1 MAQTISN
8 NFKKTALNLNS
19 GLTFKTLSADLSSI
33 KLSSP
38 RGGFDLSVEMDAIFN
53 TKGQH
58 GYSLNANKGGFHVN
72 VEDNINLNTN
82 NDINILSEKGNLNI
96 DINDNISLHTENEI
110 ILTTTNGNGVI
121 NVGNNIN
128 LNSGE
133 NIDLE
138 ATNGKFELDAQKE
151 IKINTK
157 DTIKGI
163 MIGTTT
169 EGVPITIGSETSI
182 VTIACDGLIFD
193 DILYN
198 NSVIPQVGMGVSN
211 SLFVEW
217 INHGKISNMN
227 HLQLFISLAGLYD
240 SGGIIGNINGEESH
254 FGCFIEDFFSNIFSV
269 KIECTETPMGGN
281 PNISFQS
288 HSSNILQQGSLQ
300 SDMNE
305 LLTEQWTTNI
315 SRYTLNLPRKES
327 YLYLSTNNCN
337 SHEGDNN
344 RFYTAGKFILTFWS
358 K

>member
-8 NFKKTALNLNS
+8 NFKKATLNLNS

-38 RGGFDLSVEMDAIFN
+38 RGGFDLAVEMDAIFN
-53 TKGQH
+53 TKGQY
-58 GYSLNANKGGFHVN
+58 GYSFNANKGGFHVN
-72 VEDNINLNTN
+72 VADNINLNTN
-82 NDINILSEKGNLNI
+82 NDINILSEKGNLNV

-138 ATNGKFELDAQKE
+138 AINGKFELDAKKE

-157 DTIKGI
+157 DTVKGI

-169 EGVPITIGSETSI
+169 EGVPIMIGSETSI
-182 VTIACDGLIFD
+182 VTIARDGLIFN

-198 NSVIPQVGMGVSN
+198 NSVIPVIGKGVSN
-211 SLFVEW
+211 SQCVEW
-217 INHGKISNMN
+217 INHGKISNMS
-227 HLQLFISLAGLYD
+227 HLQLFISLAGLYEND
-240 SGGIIGNINGEESH
+240 GVIGNIGSNEAH
-254 FGCFIEDFFSNIFSV
+254 FGYLSQDLLDDIFSI
-269 KIECTETPMGGN
+269 KIECVETPMGGN
-281 PNISFQS
+281 PNISFRTS
-288 HSSNILQQGSLQ
+288 YSKTILDIDSTN
-300 SDMNE
+300 MITN
-305 LLTEQWTTNI
+305 QWVI
-315 SRYTLNLPRKES
+315 DSSRYVVNLPRKDT
-327 YLYLSTNNCN
+327 YLYLTTNINDMN
-337 SHEGDNN
+337 DK
-344 RFYTAGKFILTFWS
+344 RMYTAGKFIITFWS

>member
-1 MAQTISN
+1 
-8 NFKKTALNLNS
+8 LN
-19 GLTFKTLSADLSSI
+19 
-33 KLSSP
+33 
-38 RGGFDLSVEMDAIFN
+38 V
-53 TKGQH
+53 
-58 GYSLNANKGGFHVN
+58 
-72 VEDNINLNTN
+72 
-82 NDINILSEKGNLNI
+82 

-133 NIDLE
+133 NIDIE
-138 ATNGKFELDAQKE
+138 AINGKFELDTQKE

-157 DTIKGI
+157 DTVKGI

-169 EGVPITIGSETSI
+169 EGVPITIGSESSI
-182 VTIACDGLIFD
+182 VTIARDGLIFD

-240 SGGIIGNINGEESH
+240 SGGVIGNINGEESH
-254 FGCFIEDFFSNIFSV
+254 FGCFIEEFFSNIFSI
-269 KIECTETPMGGN
+269 KIECIETPSGGN

-288 HSSNILQQGSLQ
+288 HSSNMIQQGFVQ

-305 LLTEQWTTNI
+305 LLTEQWMIDI
-315 SRYTLNLPRKES
+315 SRYTINLPRKDS
-327 YLYLSTNNCN
+327 YLYLTSKTNDSNIK
-337 SHEGDNN
+337 
-344 RFYTAGKFILTFWS
+344 RIYTAGKFIITFWS